1 MTIRWGILGELW
13 TLSDERELD
22 LIAAGIAFY
31 GFLALFPS
39 AAAVIAIWS
48 FFADAAVIR
57 EELVLAKAYLPA
69 DAWSLIANQVE
80 SLLSLNSDNLGIAT
94 VLSLLLA
101 LWTARAGV
109 AALMRGLNAIHG
121 LPNRAGHWHQLRALV
136 LTLVMIGLV
145 ICAMFAAVVG
155 PLLLALVPLGRFAAL
170 ALEVLNLGLSL
181 LLVVLGVALIYRLG
195 LNRNIHHPLFTRGI
209 LVAVVIWVAASR
221 GFVVYLANFDT
232 YNRIYGS
239 IGAVVALLM
248 WLYFSGYAILLGAA
262 VDAARTERQRLLAQG
277 Q

>member
-1 MTIRWGILGELW
+1 MNVRWGILGELW

-48 FFADAAVIR
+48 FFADVSVIR
-57 EELVLAKAYLPA
+57 EELELARAYLPG

-80 SLLSLNSDNLGIAT
+80 SLLALNSDNLGIAT

-101 LWTARAGV
+101 LWTSRAGV

-121 LPNRAGHWHQLRALV
+121 LPNRAGHWHHLRALV

-155 PLLLALVPLGRFAAL
+155 PLLLAFVPLGRFAAL

-181 LLVVLGVALIYRLG
+181 VLVVVGVALIYRLG

-209 LVAVVIWVAASR
+209 LVAVVIWIAASR
-221 GFVVYLANFDT
+221 GFVIYLANFDT

-262 VDAARTERQRLLAQG
+262 VDAARAERKRLLAQG
-277 Q
+277 

>member
-1 MTIRWGILGELW
+1 MKIRWGILGELW

-48 FFADAAVIR
+48 FFADASVIR
-57 EELVLAKAYLPA
+57 EELELARAYLPS

-94 VLSLLLA
+94 SLSLLLA

-145 ICAMFAAVVG
+145 ICAMFAAVVA
-155 PLLLALVPLGRFAAL
+155 PLVLALVPLGRFAAL
-170 ALEVLNLGLSL
+170 ALEALNLVLSL
-181 LLVVLGVALIYRLG
+181 MLVVVGVALIYRLG
-195 LNRNIHHPLFTRGI
+195 LNRNLHHPLFTRGI
-209 LVAVVIWVAASR
+209 LVAVIIWIAASR

-262 VDAARTERQRLLAQG
+262 VDAARAERKRILAQG
-277 Q
+277 